1 MPKFIEIESK
11 SIIYRHKFNDNWF
24 WVRYAINPYCG
35 CQLPA
40 PIVMHLLI
48 NI

>member
-11 SIIYRHKFNDNWF
+11 SIIYRHKFKDNWF
-24 WVRYAINPYCG
+24 WVRYAINPYRG
-35 CQLPA
+35 CQFACTYCDAL
-40 PIVMHLLI
+40 MI